1 VLVFLFP
8 CLGRTELITEI
19 VIEGTVHV
27 DPAEI
32 AGVIQTRAGQDYK
45 AGLQALLREDV
56 RKIMEL
62 GKFADVNV
70 EAESVEGGIRLIYNV
85 WEKPILVGVRFE
97 GNKEISSKKLQT
109 ELGWKEGM
117 SVFMDNDRLES
128 YRTKLLSFYEQ
139 KAFPRT
145 TIQAE
150 LEEQETPFET
160 VAVFR
165 IQEGKKLPLI
175 RLSIEGNQEYSDRQ
189 IRKRMQTK
197 PSWFFLRRDYTE
209 SIMKRD
215 LEVIQYLYLD
225 RGYLD
230 VQVTQGGPVEEK
242 DGLAV
247 TVRINEGPRYRF
259 GKAGVEG
266 NEIFTTEEILGQ
278 ITLKNGDFYSEGT
291 IRQDLFKILNLYRNQ
306 GYYNTRIQKTFQKR
320 EGEPVVDVTINIGE
334 ADRLHLGEIQIQG
347 VTVMEDGSV
356 VELKKDEFITKDYVI
371 RREIDLKPGDVLD
384 WSKVMEAD
392 RKLVNLRFF
401 KAREFPVPNQ
411 MNLQPGFSE
420 PLIRPD
426 DPTVADLILQLEE
439 IQTGSIMF
447 GGSYNTTFGPGA
459 FVEFRKRN
467 LFGRGQE
474 FYSTVEFGGIRDRF
488 VVGFNE
494 PYLLGSEYA
503 LNTEFYYYDIDSY
516 GGREFEEERFGNQ
529 TTFSHPLF
537 DYSRYYFGFQV
548 EQSDMSVFDDRLT
561 EVVQAPDIYD
571 SDENVTTS
579 LLLGLSR
586 DTRDFTANPT
596 SGTFNQVSLELAGL
610 ADNEF
615 AKMIGET
622 NYYHTLTGK
631 LVLML
636 SGEVRLAEPFG
647 STDYLPL
654 QERFWIGGANTV
666 RGFEEGT
673 LTERDTVVRR
683 RFYPPYGIYEYS
695 KEVWLGSEAAL
706 IGRAELRYPFFDM
719 LQGVFFLDSGAGYTE
734 IGDIDLG
741 ELRFSTGVGIRV
753 NLPIGAM
760 VRLDYA
766 IPISKEDDDEE
777 ENLHFSFGQSF

>member
-1 VLVFLFP
+1 MLVFSFP
-8 CLGRTELITEI
+8 CSGRTELITEI

-109 ELGWKEGM
+109 ELGWKEDV
-117 SVFMDNDRLES
+117 SVFMDKDRLES

-165 IQEGKKLPLI
+165 IQEGRKLPLI

-189 IRKRMQTK
+189 IRRRMETK

-230 VQVTQGGPVEEK
+230 VQVTQEGPVEEK

-266 NEIFTTEEILGQ
+266 NEIFTSEEILGQ

-291 IRQDLFKILNLYRNQ
+291 IRQDLLKILNLYRNQ
-306 GYYNTRIQKTFQKR
+306 GYYNTRIQKTLQKR
-320 EGEPVVDVTINIGE
+320 EGEPVADVAINIGE

-548 EQSDMSVFDDRLT
+548 EQSDMSVFDERLT

-615 AKMIGET
+615 AKLIGET

-734 IGDIDLG
+734 VGDIDLG